1 MVLKNKMKL
10 VGMSVALKDVAIGC
24 NFLGCSI
31 GKFGNKK
38 QGNKFHLTIVIYM

>member
-10 VGMSVALKDVAIGC
+10 VGMHVALKDVAISC
-24 NFLGCSI
+24 IFLGCSI

-38 QGNKFHLTIVIYM
+38 

>member
-10 VGMSVALKDVAIGC
+10 VGMHVALKGVAIC
-24 NFLGCSI
+24 CMFLGWSI

-38 QGNKFHLTIVIYM
+38 

>member
-10 VGMSVALKDVAIGC
+10 VGMHVALKDVAIC
-24 NFLGCSI
+24 CMFLGWSI

-38 QGNKFHLTIVIYM
+38 